1 MKKILIISVCLH
13 ICFGAVAQQKGD
25 PYRRNSLC
33 TFFIT
38 DFGRLDKSVMT
49 SVDFACQNYQVPLK
63 YDSHNIGIDRTIQ
76 VKNIELKGK
85 NKPKQSFL
93 EKVGR
98 KLASVQGLDYD
109 EELAKQN
116 ASFSKST
123 QEQIEKDEI
132 KSQMPNRLMQFLEDH
147 KIANILLAKWFNA
160 SNTLVDNSY
169 YNMKLIQDRG
179 VYSASEL
186 EKLRAAESVRG
197 RAILS
202 DAGMELLSHTYV
214 TFTYFDYNTSQEIT
228 AKTGKVGNKIFGKD
242 SYLGEQWNKVIDDE
256 INNVSGYWV
265 HATTYL
271 FRLKWNQSLEDLFIN
286 KYWNAPVSALLN
298 SDEFQMEYIGC
309 QSSPTIQYTERTG
322 KGASG
327 NVLVAGEATI
337 RAIDASLGNLQ
348 KKFEDFRV
356 KAPLIDVSKS
366 EITAFIGTKEGINE
380 SSSFEVL
387 ERTYNEKRNRF
398 DYKKVTSLKIDKKH
412 PIFDNSYVLGQE
424 EEPVGKTYFKGD
436 YNKLAPGMLVR
447 QTK

>member
-98 KLASVQGLDYD
+98 KLASVKGLDYD

-132 KSQMPNRLMQFLEDH
+132 KSQMPNRLTQFLEDH
-147 KIANILLAKWFNA
+147 RIANILLAKWFNA
-160 SNTLVDNSY
+160 SNTLVDDSY

-179 VYSASEL
+179 VY
-186 EKLRAAESVRG
+186 
-197 RAILS
+197 
-202 DAGMELLSHTYV
+202 
-214 TFTYFDYNTSQEIT
+214 
-228 AKTGKVGNKIFGKD
+228 
-242 SYLGEQWNKVIDDE
+242 
-256 INNVSGYWV
+256 
-265 HATTYL
+265 
-271 FRLKWNQSLEDLFIN
+271 
-286 KYWNAPVSALLN
+286 
-298 SDEFQMEYIGC
+298 
-309 QSSPTIQYTERTG
+309 
-322 KGASG
+322 
-327 NVLVAGEATI
+327 
-337 RAIDASLGNLQ
+337 
-348 KKFEDFRV
+348 
-356 KAPLIDVSKS
+356 
-366 EITAFIGTKEGINE
+366 
-380 SSSFEVL
+380 
-387 ERTYNEKRNRF
+387 
-398 DYKKVTSLKIDKKH
+398 
-412 PIFDNSYVLGQE
+412 
-424 EEPVGKTYFKGD
+424 
-436 YNKLAPGMLVR
+436 
-447 QTK
+447 